1 MYRPFLIE
9 ETAEPEMLDVYE
21 GDVIEER
28 NGVHYIGQDVFSF
41 HMPPENFDPE
51 FGDLVDSVLNQERAG
66 EKGTV

>member
-1 MYRPFLIE
+1 
-9 ETAEPEMLDVYE
+9 MLDVYE